1 MHRFGYSLITPAC
14 RTYQMNLYE
23 SFPYVPI
30 RSHTFTRWHHGSQL
44 EPNWNPFQSTTLG
57 SPRSMPP
64 NHFIVKLFTPSTNGP
79 ARRQYVH
86 VLFLPSLPLPFP
98 CLAV

>member
-1 MHRFGYSLITPAC
+1 
-14 RTYQMNLYE
+14 MNLDE

-30 RSHTFTRWHHGSQL
+30 RSHVGTMD
-44 EPNWNPFQSTTLG
+44 PNWNPIQSTTLG

-64 NHFIVKLFTPSTNGP
+64 NHFIVKLFTPSTNGL

-98 CLAV
+98 CRAVWLSDGLTA